1 MIIYTHINIVI
12 IKGVAMKKRVK
23 IIIGVSIAILLLIG
37 LAIFIFKRDG
47 SSDPTSSKSNVP
59 AEGTEVNKTI
69 GNTAVNENT
78 ASNNNT
84 SSDEG
89 IASNNTTTSH
99 DDTDAKDKDNVSTDA
114 ATINASVLLKEVNS
128 WQSGGSSYV
137 QVDGSITNNDKTIID
152 NWEVTVPLASSAVIN
167 DSWNMNY
174 ELDNDLLSITSVEYN
189 RSIPPNSSIA
199 FGMIIMNSG
208 DFDYSKARLTILG
221 ETVISDIHEDSVTP
235 SKPDDT
241 DAAND
246 SKPAV
251 PPTISDT
258 AVVTTAPSKTTTKP
272 VPDQAS
278 GDWLYTDGN
287 KILDRDNKEVWITGL
302 NWFGYNTGTN
312 TFDGL
317 WSCDL
322 NTSISRIADRGFNL
336 LRIPFSAELIL
347 QWKNGEYPRANY
359 NEHVNSY
366 LKGMN
371 SLEIFDYVVG
381 QCRANGIKIMIDI
394 HSADT
399 DAAGHMAPL
408 WYTNKIS
415 EADYL
420 SSLSWM
426 ADRYKNDDTII
437 AYDLKNEPHGAAGE
451 SNRAIW
457 NDSKDSNNWKYIA
470 EKAALAVLSNNP
482 NALVV
487 VEGIQIYPRNIK
499 TNKNYSSMNEAD
511 YYNTWWGGNLR
522 GVKDFPVDL
531 GKYQNKL
538 VYSPH
543 DYGPTVYAQPWFGK
557 SFTMDSL
564 YKDCWR
570 DNWMFIHE
578 DEIAPI
584 LIGEWGGFMTSPNI
598 EWMTYLRDFIIKH
611 KLHHTFWCFNANS
624 GDTGGLV
631 LDDFTT
637 WDEDKYAFVKKAL
650 WQKNGKFVGL
660 DHEIPLGTN
669 GISLNDY

>member
-1 MIIYTHINIVI
+1 M
-12 IKGVAMKKRVK
+12 
-23 IIIGVSIAILLLIG
+23 
-37 LAIFIFKRDG
+37 
-47 SSDPTSSKSNVP
+47 
-59 AEGTEVNKTI
+59 
-69 GNTAVNENT
+69 
-78 ASNNNT
+78 
-84 SSDEG
+84 
-89 IASNNTTTSH
+89 
-99 DDTDAKDKDNVSTDA
+99 
-114 ATINASVLLKEVNS
+114 
-128 WQSGGSSYV
+128 
-137 QVDGSITNNDKTIID
+137 
-152 NWEVTVPLASSAVIN
+152 
-167 DSWNMNY
+167 
-174 ELDNDLLSITSVEYN
+174 
-189 RSIPPNSSIA
+189 
-199 FGMIIMNSG
+199 
-208 DFDYSKARLTILG
+208 
-221 ETVISDIHEDSVTP
+221 
-235 SKPDDT
+235 
-241 DAAND
+241 
-246 SKPAV
+246 
-251 PPTISDT
+251 
-258 AVVTTAPSKTTTKP
+258 
-272 VPDQAS
+272 
-278 GDWLYTDGN
+278 
-287 KILDRDNKEVWITGL
+287 
-302 NWFGYNTGTN
+302 
-312 TFDGL
+312 
-317 WSCDL
+317 
-322 NTSISRIADRGFNL
+322 
-336 LRIPFSAELIL
+336 
-347 QWKNGEYPRANY
+347 
-359 NEHVNSY
+359 
-366 LKGMN
+366 
-371 SLEIFDYVVG
+371 EIFDYVVG